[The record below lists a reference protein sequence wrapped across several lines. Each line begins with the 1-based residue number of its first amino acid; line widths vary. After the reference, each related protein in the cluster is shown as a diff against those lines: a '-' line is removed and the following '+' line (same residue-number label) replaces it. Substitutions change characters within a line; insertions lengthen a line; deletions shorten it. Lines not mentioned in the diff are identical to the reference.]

1 MPRTTRPTLLFAI
14 PLVFAMQGCDAMNG
28 SGHAATFHTQQ
39 SAADA
44 RHQLTD
50 WIPRATRLADAV
62 KTLEGQGFRCQA
74 MQPANAQVAS
84 TTQCS
89 LAPAPTPPPAER
101 ETAPPTPIQWFV
113 TLNSTDGETVSE
125 LLVNRFPKDLGA

>member
-14 PLVFAMQGCDAMNG
+14 PFVFTMQACGAMNG
-28 SGHAATFHTQQ
+28 PGHGATFQTQQ
-39 SAADA
+39 TAPDA
-44 RHQLTD
+44 RHQLAD
-50 WIPRATRLADAV
+50 WIPRATRLADAI

-89 LAPAPTPPPAER
+89 RAPVPTPPPAKR
-101 ETAPPTPIQWFV
+101 ETAPLTPIHWFV
-113 TLNSTDGETVSE
+113 TLNSTDGDTVSE
-125 LLVNRFPKDLGA
+125 LLVNRFPKDLGT